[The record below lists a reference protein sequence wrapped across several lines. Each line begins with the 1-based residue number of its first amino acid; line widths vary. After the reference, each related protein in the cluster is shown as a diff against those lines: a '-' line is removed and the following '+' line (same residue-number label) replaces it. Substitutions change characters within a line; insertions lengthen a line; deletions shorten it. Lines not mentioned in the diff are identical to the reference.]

1 MLHIDADAQR
11 KLPTRHLC
19 GAECPDDFASIGVYV
34 YGVRIAFG
42 LGVKGHGEAP
52 EAIAQNMVSGNAN
65 LRIIGNIEFQPL
77 GYLGISEQPLGG
89 MIVLVDVFY
98 ALLGEADA
106 CGVGDGIIA
115 HGWSIPLLGGDAHI
129 GMGITKDFVLA
140 TTGKDYA

>member
-11 KLPTRHLC
+11 KLPTRHLG

-115 HGWSIPLLGGDAHI
+115 HGWSITLLGGDAHI